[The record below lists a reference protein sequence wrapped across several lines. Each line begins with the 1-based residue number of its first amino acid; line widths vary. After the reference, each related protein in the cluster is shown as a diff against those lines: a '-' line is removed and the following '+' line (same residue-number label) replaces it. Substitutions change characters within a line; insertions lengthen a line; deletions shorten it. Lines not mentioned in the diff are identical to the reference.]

1 MEEVV
6 LVRCDEL
13 ILLDILI
20 VVVIDFKMNN
30 ENLMVREEVVCEL
43 N

>member
-13 ILLDILI
+13 ILLDIVI

-30 ENLMVREEVVCEL
+30 ENLMVRDELVCEL